1 MMTMIEYSHQAV
13 EDLKQIQS
21 RIKVNWGDESA
32 TKILQNIFV
41 QINRLKQFPFSGT
54 NLAEMIDVPT
64 NYRYIYVEKNY
75 VFYYIDSDKVR
86 IVRILNE
93 RQDFLYQL
101 FERDLKSV
109 DEEYNDQE

>member
-1 MMTMIEYSHQAV
+1 MTMIEYSHQAV

-32 TKILQNIFV
+32 AKILQNLFV
-41 QINRLKQFPFSGT
+41 QINRLEQFPLSGV
-54 NLAEMIDVPT
+54 NLGEMIDVST

-75 VFYYIDSDKVR
+75 IFYHIDSEKVR

-101 FERDLKSV
+101 FGHDVKSV
-109 DEEYNDQE
+109 DEEHNDQE